1 MKKFLFFFMLLSSY
15 VIVSA
20 QQISLNSFYRLEA
33 KGQLP
38 NDLVNTLQGL
48 NFDGSNPKSDIQK
61 SSNDNIKELIL
72 TGRIIYGDTVTKYL
86 EKVLDKLLVNEPKL
100 RKEIKLYTIKSS
112 EANAFMSGDG
122 FLFVTIGFIA
132 QSTSEA
138 EIAYV
143 ISHELIHYVN
153 KHSYKESGVKGDAFQ
168 TIDDYLKYHSRSREQ
183 EFECDKLGY
192 ERFFK
197 NSTYDSKA
205 IDGMFDILQYSHLPF
220 DELKLNREMFEN
232 EYYKFNDSYFLQ
244 NITPIASRVDYIDT
258 FSTHPNLKSRREEM
272 EIIVS
277 SSEDLGTNKFIQPQ
291 GSFDFIRTI
300 SRFETINQQIIADNY
315 IKAYYNTLCL
325 IKDFPDNKFLKTAL
339 NASLYGIAKAKVS
352 GNYQDIDLGTQ
363 KTEGE
368 MQYVV
373 NLFKKMNKKE
383 LALLSIRQSWESMKL
398 YRNENYFNLLF
409 NDMVKALVEE
419 SDLGSLN
426 KFSDYRM
433 GEIIVE
439 DTTTNYN
446 ENLTKYDKVKN
457 KRLVGHLK
465 SFKTENYMLGDL
477 KKDDEFVM
485 AFNSSLSQIENQ
497 NANAFISSLRDN
509 TNKSKEKKKIIVLNP
524 FAEKALRSGKSSS
537 KSSKENQTKKLE
549 KRIMNVAKAANLS
562 PTIISNYQKELSLNY
577 QLNSR
582 LIDYSRSM
590 NKFSEITYE
599 SRDSETLAKELG
611 TPILNLVY
619 YEKKS
624 LGNKK
629 NKTYKRLHT
638 FFSLMTLPTLTFS
651 IYQWVW
657 REQAGKLVF
666 IAYDLEKNRTI
677 YSTTK
682 QFEHENT
689 YDMINQ
695 ELYECYVKTNNL
707 SKN

>member
-1 MKKFLFFFMLLSSY
+1 MKKFLLFLVLVSN
-15 VIVSA
+15 VIFVSA
-20 QQISLNSFYRLEA
+20 QQISLNDFYRLEA

-38 NDLVNTLQGL
+38 NDLSNIIKGL
-48 NFDGSNPKSDIQK
+48 NFDGSIPKNDIQK
-61 SSNDNIKELIL
+61 ASNDNIKELLL
-72 TGRIIYGDTVTKYL
+72 TGRIVYGDTVTKYL
-86 EKVLDKLLVNEPKL
+86 EKVLDNLLVNDSKL
-100 RKEIKLYTIKSS
+100 RKEIKIYTIKSA
-112 EANAFMSGDG
+112 EANAFMNGDG

-143 ISHELIHYVN
+143 ISHELIHYVK
-153 KHSYKESGVKGDAFQ
+153 KHSQKEYDTKGDKIQ

-192 ERFFK
+192 ENFFK
-197 NSTYDSKA
+197 NTTYDSKA
-205 IDGMFDILQYSHLPF
+205 VDGMFDILQYSYLPF
-220 DELKLNREMFEN
+220 DEVKLSRDIFEN

-244 NITPIASRVDYIDT
+244 NITPIVSREDYIDT
-258 FSTHPNLKSRREEM
+258 FSTHPNLKSRRNEM
-272 EIIVS
+272 ESIVS
-277 SSEDLGTNKFIQPQ
+277 SSVVLGTSKFIQPQ
-291 GSFDFIRTI
+291 SSFEFIRTI
-300 SRFETINQQIIADNY
+300 SRFETINQQIITNNY

-325 IKDFPDNKFLKTAL
+325 IKDNPDNKFLKTAL
-339 NASLYGIAKAKVS
+339 NASLYGIAKAKIS

-368 MQYVV
+368 MQFVV

-383 LALLSIRQSWESMKL
+383 LALLSLRQSWDAMKS
-398 YRNENYFNLLF
+398 YPKVNYFKLLF
-409 NDMVKALVEE
+409 NDMVKALVEK

-433 GEIIVE
+433 GEVIVE
-439 DTTTNYN
+439 DTTANDN
-446 ENLTKYDKVKN
+446 ENKTKYDKVKN

-465 SFKTENYMLGDL
+465 SFKTENYMLADL
-477 KKDDEFVM
+477 KKDEEFVK
-485 AFNSSLSQIENQ
+485 AFNSSLTQIENQ
-497 NANAFISSLRDN
+497 NANDYITSLRDN
-509 TNKSKEKKKIIVLNP
+509 TGKSKVKKKIIVLNP
-524 FAEKALRSGKSSS
+524 YAEKAYRSGKPSS
-537 KSSKENQTKKLE
+537 KSSKETQTKRLE
-549 KRIMNVAKAANLS
+549 KRIENIAKVANLN
-562 PTIISNYQKELSLNY
+562 PVIISNYQKELSLNY

-582 LIDYSRSM
+582 LIDYSRSL

-624 LGNKK
+624 LGYKK

-638 FFSLMTLPTLTFS
+638 LFSSMTLPTLPFS
-651 IYQWVW
+651 IYQWIF

-666 IAYDLEKNRTI
+666 ISYDLENNKTI
-677 YSTTK
+677 YSATK

-689 YDMINQ
+689 FDMLNQ

>member
-1 MKKFLFFFMLLSSY
+1 MKKFLLFFVLLSSY

-38 NDLVNTLQGL
+38 NDLVNILQGL
-48 NFDGSNPKSDIQK
+48 NFDGSIPKSDIQK

-86 EKVLDKLLVNEPKL
+86 EKVLDNLLVNEPKL

-122 FLFVTIGFIA
+122 FLFVNIGFIA

-153 KHSYKESGVKGDAFQ
+153 KHSYKESDVKGDAFQ

-183 EFECDKLGY
+183 EFECDKSGY

-197 NSTYDSKA
+197 NSSYDSKA
-205 IDGMFDILQYSHLPF
+205 IDGMFDILQYSYLPF
-220 DELKLNREMFEN
+220 DEVKLNREMFEN

-258 FSTHPNLKSRREEM
+258 FSTHPNLKSRREEK

-277 SSEDLGTNKFIQPQ
+277 SSDDLGTNKFIQPQ
-291 GSFDFIRTI
+291 GSFEFIRTI

-325 IKDFPDNKFLKTAL
+325 IKYSPDNKFLKTAL

-383 LALLSIRQSWESMKL
+383 LALLSIRKSWEAMKS
-398 YRNENYFNLLF
+398 YPNENYFNLLF
-409 NDMVKALVEE
+409 KDMIKSLVEE

-433 GEIIVE
+433 GEDIME

-446 ENLTKYDKVKN
+446 ENQTKYDRVKN
-457 KRLVGHLK
+457 KRHVGHLK

-477 KKDDEFVM
+477 KKDDEFVK

-497 NANAFISSLRDN
+497 NASAFISSLRDN
-509 TNKSKEKKKIIVLNP
+509 TNKSQEKKKIIVLNP
-524 FAEKALRSGKSSS
+524 FAEKALRSGKPSSN
-537 KSSKENQTKKLE
+537 SSKETQTKRLE
-549 KRIMNVAKAANLS
+549 KRIMNVANAANLS
-562 PTIISNYQKELSLNY
+562 PTIISNYQKKLSLNY

-638 FFSLMTLPTLTFS
+638 FFSLMTLPTLPFS
-651 IYQWVW
+651 IYQWVS

-666 IAYDLEKNRTI
+666 IAYDLEKNKTI

-689 YDMINQ
+689 FDMINQ

>member
-1 MKKFLFFFMLLSSY
+1 MKKFLLFFVLLSSY

-38 NDLVNTLQGL
+38 NDLVNILQGL
-48 NFDGSNPKSDIQK
+48 NFDGSIPKSDIQK

-86 EKVLDKLLVNEPKL
+86 EKVLDNLLVNEPKL

-122 FLFVTIGFIA
+122 FLFVNIGFIA

-153 KHSYKESGVKGDAFQ
+153 KHSYKESDVKGDAFQ

-183 EFECDKLGY
+183 EFECDKSGY

-197 NSTYDSKA
+197 NSSYDSKA
-205 IDGMFDILQYSHLPF
+205 IDGMFDILQYSYLPF
-220 DELKLNREMFEN
+220 DEVKLNREMFEN

-277 SSEDLGTNKFIQPQ
+277 SSDDLGTNKFIQPQ
-291 GSFDFIRTI
+291 GSFEFIRTI

-325 IKDFPDNKFLKTAL
+325 IKYSPDNKFLKTAL

-446 ENLTKYDKVKN
+446 ENQTKYDKVKN

-524 FAEKALRSGKSSS
+524 FAEKALRSGKPSS

-599 SRDSETLAKELG
+599 SRDSETLAKEIG

-638 FFSLMTLPTLTFS
+638 FFSLMTLPTLPFS

-689 YDMINQ
+689 FDMINQ